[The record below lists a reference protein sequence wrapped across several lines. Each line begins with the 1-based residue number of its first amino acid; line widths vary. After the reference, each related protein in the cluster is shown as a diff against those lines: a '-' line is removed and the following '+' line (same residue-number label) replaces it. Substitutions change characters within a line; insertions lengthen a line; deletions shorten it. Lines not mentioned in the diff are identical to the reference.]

1 MSSTPQ
7 ATKAEQ
13 YARAL
18 IEAAQKEG
26 RANTDLV
33 QVNHALKFLPEVLE
47 TLASMHNNNDMELLD
62 SVAREYKSILDNE
75 TDIVQVT
82 ATTTVAM
89 DDQLRTAI
97 KTKLERELQASIY
110 LNERIDPS
118 ILGGIVLEIR
128 GDRYDA
134 SVRAQLANIRKSLAA
149 TYIGSDEQ

>member
-7 ATKAEQ
+7 TNKAEQ

-62 SVAREYKSILDNE
+62 SVAQEYKNILDNE

-89 DDQLRTAI
+89 DDQLRKAI
-97 KTKLERELQASIY
+97 RTKLEREFNASIY
-110 LNERIDPS
+110 LCERIDPS

-128 GDRYDA
+128 GNRYDA

>member
-7 ATKAEQ
+7 TTKAEQ
-13 YARAL
+13 YARVL

-47 TLASMHNNNDMELLD
+47 TLASMHNNDDIELLE
-62 SVAREYKSILDNE
+62 SVAQEYKNILDNE

-82 ATTTVAM
+82 ATTAVSM
-89 DDQLRTAI
+89 DDQLRNAI
-97 KTKLERELQASIY
+97 KSKLERELHASIY